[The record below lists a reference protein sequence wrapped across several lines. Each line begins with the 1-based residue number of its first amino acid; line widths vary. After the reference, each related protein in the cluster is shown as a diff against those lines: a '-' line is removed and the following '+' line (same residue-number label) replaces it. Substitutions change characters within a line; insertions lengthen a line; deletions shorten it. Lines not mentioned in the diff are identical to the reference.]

1 MYLGELLT
9 YPVWSVYVNSN
20 LTEATILNLVENVG
34 LTDFAKFFTIL
45 FFLIKERVPQT
56 DQN

>member
-9 YPVWSVYVNSN
+9 FLVWSVYVNSN

-45 FFLIKERVPQT
+45 FFPIKERVPQT
-56 DQN
+56 VQN